1 MKVRKLDSGGD
12 MMLGHGLS
20 DFFQDSP
27 EGVAQNVMTRLKLW
41 RGQWFLDTNDGTPWL
56 QDILGKHEAVDMI
69 IRNRILG
76 TPGVKEIT
84 EFQSVLDPDT
94 RTLSIKVT
102 IDTNYG
108 STEISETL

>member
-1 MKVRKLDSGGD
+1 
-12 MMLGHGLS
+12 
-20 DFFQDSP
+20 
-27 EGVAQNVMTRLKLW
+27 MTRLKLW

-94 RTLSIKVT
+94 RTLSIQVT